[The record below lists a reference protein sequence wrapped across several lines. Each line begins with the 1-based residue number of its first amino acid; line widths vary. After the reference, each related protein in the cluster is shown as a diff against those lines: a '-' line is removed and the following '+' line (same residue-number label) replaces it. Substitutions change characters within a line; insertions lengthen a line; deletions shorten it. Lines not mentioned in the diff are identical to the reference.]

1 MKKLDLNA
9 FTDFDDTEI
18 ARRIL
23 IEDPVTR
30 VVLVSL
36 RAGQGLPEHAA
47 NGLVTVLSLEGRV
60 LFYEGEECAIMVP
73 GTLIRLAPGR
83 QHRLQAE
90 QDSRLLVTMV
100 KPSDATA
107 WTALAPQ
114 GRTLDL
120 RHTPRDRRHSTVF
133 YAFDTLRSGEYFH
146 LVNDH
151 DPQPLHAQMDQ
162 LRPGELSWDYEL
174 RGPAEFRIRISRV
187 APSAAQREET
197 VMAHGNH

>member
-1 MKKLDLNA
+1 MKQLDVNA
-9 FTDFDDTEI
+9 FTDFDDKGI

-36 RAGQGLPEHAA
+36 RAGQSLPEHAA

-60 LFYEGEECAIMVP
+60 LLYEGEEFADMIP
-73 GTLIRLAPGR
+73 GTLIRLVPGR
-83 QHRLQAE
+83 PHRLEAK

-100 KPSDATA
+100 KPGDASA
-107 WTALAPQ
+107 WAALAPQ

-120 RHTPRDRRHSTVF
+120 RPTPRERRHSTVF
-133 YAFDTLRSGEYFH
+133 YAFDTLGVGEYFH

-151 DPQPLHAQMDQ
+151 DPKPLHAQMEQ
-162 LRPGELSWDYEL
+162 LRPGELSWSYEL
-174 RGPAEFRIRISRV
+174 QGPHEFRIRISRV
-187 APSAAQREET
+187 APAAAQREET
-197 VMAHGNH
+197 VMANSTH